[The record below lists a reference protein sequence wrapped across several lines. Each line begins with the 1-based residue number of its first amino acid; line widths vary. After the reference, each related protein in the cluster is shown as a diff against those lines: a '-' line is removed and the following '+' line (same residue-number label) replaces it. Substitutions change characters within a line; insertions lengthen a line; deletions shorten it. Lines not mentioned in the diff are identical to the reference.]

1 MELSEIQANLQQEDY
16 SYRLKAI
23 SALKAYPAEV
33 ALPLFRRHQNDP
45 EFLVRTFVAREL
57 GHFLTDESFALL
69 LELIQFDNTPSVRAE
84 ATNSLSLFGLV
95 TAGHLVKVFIQDD
108 HWLVRRSILAAL
120 CDMHCHGE
128 VWEVCQAAIANPEDG
143 ATRDVAILALGSL
156 AGTTQEELALA
167 QLLTFSNA
175 ADWSDR
181 KQSAYALKAFNA
193 PAAKEA
199 LLKLREDSDHRVI
212 GAVLEDLLP

>member
-1 MELSEIQANLQQEDY
+1 MELSEIQVNLQQEDY
-16 SYRLKAI
+16 AYRLKAI
-23 SALKAYPAEV
+23 AALKEYSAEI

-84 ATNSLSLFGLV
+84 AVNSLSLFGVV
-95 TAGHLVKVFIQDD
+95 TAGHLVKVFVKDD

-128 VWEVCQAAIANPEDG
+128 VWEVCQEAIANPEDG
-143 ATRDVAILALGSL
+143 ATRDTAIVALGSL
-156 AGTTQEELALA
+156 AATEQAELALA
-167 QLLTFSNA
+167 QLLSLSES
-175 ADWSDR
+175 ADWGDR
-181 KQSAYALKAFNA
+181 KQAAYALRSFTA
-193 PAAKEA
+193 PAATDA
-199 LLKLREDSDHRVI
+199 LMRLRQDSDHRVV
-212 GAVLEDLLP
+212 GAALEELLP